1 MTDRLIRFP
10 GRTWEEIEA
19 LPQRVRWN
27 VQQVIAGLLDDPVPT
42 LADPFPR
49 DAPLPGAYELHLP
62 AQDVTIWY
70 TVAVHE
76 DQEVVSIQLVKL
88 DT

>member
-1 MTDRLIRFP
+1 MTP
-10 GRTWEEIEA
+10 C
-19 LPQRVRWN
+19 
-27 VQQVIAGLLDDPVPT
+27 
-42 LADPFPR
+42 AD
-49 DAPLPGAYELHLP
+49 ELHLP